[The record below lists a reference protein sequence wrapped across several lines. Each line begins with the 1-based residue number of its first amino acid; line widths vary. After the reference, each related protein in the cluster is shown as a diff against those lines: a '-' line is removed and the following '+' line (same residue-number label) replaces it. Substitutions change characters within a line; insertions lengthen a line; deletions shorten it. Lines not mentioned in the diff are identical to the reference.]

1 MSKNALLRGGAALPA
16 LILAGLIG
24 SAPAFAQAPQA
35 PQTADTQ
42 TASDD
47 SNDVIVVT
55 GSIFRNP
62 STSSAAP
69 LTVLSSEELTK
80 RGVNTIS
87 DAVQS
92 ISANNAGSMSKSW
105 NSFNF
110 ATGAT
115 AVSLRGLGSGN
126 TLTLFDSLR
135 SAPYPLADDGHRN
148 FVDLNAIPD
157 AIVDRLDVLQ
167 DGASATYGA
176 DAVAGVVNVII
187 KKEIVGLHANASA
200 GISQRGD
207 AGERRIDATYGY
219 GKLNEDGFNIYINGE
234 YQKSDPLYARD
245 RGRKWNTADLS
256 SFCNESGSC
265 LANSVV
271 NGIQGDGS
279 FLSTGSTRV
288 PVVRPYNSSPLTLLD
303 PAGIAHT
310 FAPGTVVTGAW
321 QAANPAAGCRDLNSV
336 TLTAAQ
342 QGSAAPAWTLG
353 DDGEYT
359 FNNIGYTGTVNA
371 ATQCQQ
377 DNVNEY
383 LQEQPMIERI
393 GGTVHATVNVGDNAQ
408 AYAMFNF
415 YNVKTQ
421 SSLAP
426 LTFAG
431 QTAAGGDTFVLSPVF
446 LPVYVCPQG
455 TVTCNA
461 SNGTLN
467 PNNPYAAQGQQA
479 RVNYR
484 YDRPRETF
492 TDAKTYRAAAG
503 ISGGFGQG
511 WNYDANF
518 TWSRVDLK
526 VTNKNFLFAQHL
538 VDVIGDGSFNFIN
551 PAANSQAVR
560 DYIAPTNVNKSTS
573 ELWQAQATL
582 AKDLFELPGGALKLA
597 VGAAY
602 RHEEINN
609 PSANPPNND
618 NPSERYYSINAVG
631 AIGSRNVKS
640 AFFELDAPIFDQ
652 LSLNASGRYDK
663 YSSGQKN
670 FSPKITAIVKP
681 IEQVKLRGT
690 FSKGFRVPSFNEAYG
705 LPTTG
710 YVTTTIDPE
719 SPEGAAFIAAH
730 GGNAYA
736 TLPYSYGL
744 TATGNSSLK
753 PEKSTSYTLGLVVEP
768 SSRFSF
774 TADYW
779 HIKIKGLI
787 GSPDYSSVVDAYY
800 QNNGVVNVP
809 GINVK
814 PGIPDPDHPSALPV
828 LGFIEYSF
836 VNTDSQLAS
845 GLDFSATGS
854 FPISDGITLT
864 SSVNASYLLK
874 LQKNVGGTVQKYAG
888 TLSPC
893 DVTSCSGAPRW
904 RGTWSNTLD
913 FNDKAFL
920 NLTAYYTG
928 GYDMASIDYGGVKGD
943 CEASTGA
950 SVYTYQDGS
959 PFKCRAKRWID
970 VDATASVKINDQFTL
985 YANIMNLLDSKPD
998 FNPGQTYSLGYNYNV
1013 AWEGQGFTGRWFRF
1027 GVKLDY

>member
-1 MSKNALLRGGAALPA
+1 MSVLALSAAFA
-16 LILAGLIG
+16 
-24 SAPAFAQAPQA
+24 APAFAQAPQA
-35 PQTADTQ
+35 AQAADDK
-42 TASDD
+42 SDD
-47 SNDVIVVT
+47 QTIVVT

-62 STSSAAP
+62 STSTAAP
-69 LTVLSSEELTK
+69 LTVLSAEELEK
-80 RGVNTIS
+80 RGVNNLS
-87 DAVQS
+87 DAIQS

-126 TLTLFDSLR
+126 TVTLFDGLR

-148 FVDLNAIPD
+148 FVDLNALPASVVERI
-157 AIVDRLDVLQ
+157 DVLQ

-176 DAVAGVVNVII
+176 DAVAGVVNVVI
-187 KKEIVGLHANASA
+187 KKEITGFHANASA

-207 AGERRIDATYGY
+207 AGERRISASYGY
-219 GKLNEDGFNIYINGE
+219 GKLDENGFNIYVAGE
-234 YQKSDPLYARD
+234 YQKNDPLFARD
-245 RGRKWNTADLS
+245 RGHKWNTADLS
-256 SFCNESGSC
+256 SFCNTSGSC
-265 LANSVV
+265 LSNGVV
-271 NGIQGDGS
+271 NGVQSDGTI
-279 FLSTGSTRV
+279 LSIGSTRV
-288 PVVRPYNSSPLTLLD
+288 PVLRPYSSTST
-303 PAGIAHT
+303 PAGDWIL
-310 FAPGTVVTGAW
+310 
-321 QAANPAAGCRDLNSV
+321 ANPAAGCRDLKTI

-342 QGSAAPAWTLG
+342 QSTLHA
-353 DDGEYT
+353 T
-359 FNNIGYTGTVNA
+359 P
-371 ATQCQQ
+371 TQCQQ
-377 DNVNEY
+377 DNVNQY
-383 LQEQPMIERI
+383 LQEQPMIERKGATI
-393 GGTVHATVNVGDNAQ
+393 HGTVNVGENAQ
-408 AYAMFNF
+408 AYALFNF
-415 YNVKTQ
+415 FDVKT
-421 SSLAP
+421 STMLTP

-431 QTAAGGDTFVLSPVF
+431 QTAAGGDQFTLSPVF
-446 LPVYVCPQG
+446 LPVYVCPRG
-455 TVTCNA
+455 TVTCTA
-461 SNGTLN
+461 ANGTLN
-467 PNNPYAAQGQQA
+467 PNNPFASSGNLA

-503 ISGGFGQG
+503 INGSFGQG
-511 WNYDANF
+511 WNYDASF

-526 VTNKNFLFAQHL
+526 VTNKNYLFAQHL
-538 VDVIGDGSFNFIN
+538 VDVINDGSYNFIN
-551 PAANSQAVR
+551 PAANSEAIR
-560 DYIAPTNVNKSTS
+560 DYIAPVNVNKSKS
-573 ELWQAQATL
+573 ELWQVQGTL
-582 AKDLFELPGGALKLA
+582 AKELFDLPGGAFKVA

-609 PSANPPNND
+609 PSANPPNNA
-618 NPSERYYSINAVG
+618 NPAERYYSINAVG

-640 AFFELDAPIFDQ
+640 GFFEIDAPVFDQ

-670 FSPKITAIVKP
+670 FSPKITAIVTP

-690 FSKGFRVPSFNEAYG
+690 FSKGFRIPSFNEAYG

-710 YVTTTIDPE
+710 YITTTIDPAT
-719 SPEGAAFIAAH
+719 PEGAAYIAAH
-730 GGNAYA
+730 EGNAYA

-787 GSPDYSSVVDAYY
+787 GSPDYSAIADLYY
-800 QNNGVVNVP
+800 QQNGVVNVP
-809 GINVK
+809 GIVVK
-814 PGIPDPDHPSALPV
+814 PGIPDPDHPNALPA

-836 VNTDSQLAS
+836 INSDSQVAS
-845 GLDFSATGS
+845 GLDFSATGR
-854 FPISDGITLT
+854 FPIGSNMTLT
-864 SSVNASYLLK
+864 SRVDASYLLK
-874 LQKNVGGTVQKYAG
+874 LSKMVGGTVQKYAG

-913 FNDKAFL
+913 FGDRASI

-943 CEASTGA
+943 CDASLGA
-950 SVYTYQDGS
+950 SVYTYRDGTA
-959 PFKCRAKRWID
+959 FKCKAKRFID
-970 VDATASVKINDQFTL
+970 VDFTASVKVADRFTL
-985 YANIMNLLDSKPD
+985 YTNILNLFDVKPD
-998 FNPGQTYSLGYNYNV
+998 FNPGQTYSVGYNYNV
-1013 AWEGQGFTGRWFRF
+1013 AWEGQGFTGRYFRVGAKVDF
-1027 GVKLDY
+1027 